1 MGSISNRLIN
11 HNSAI
16 SLVLGLALALSV
28 STLLLSP
35 TTSEW
40 LGLGLIV
47 LAGIP
52 HGSYDLRVAESLLG
66 SSFAKRGL
74 LVFVYL
80 LVGLAMSGLCL
91 LWPTAGLALFL
102 AISALHFVEGERI
115 YSPPLTAL
123 LSGVG
128 AILLP
133 ISYHFE
139 SASKYLA
146 HFVADNFLL
155 ALSAYLRPI
164 GITFGLL
171 LAASLILDYCR
182 QKRSEIAQ
190 HAVCLLAW
198 ILLPPLSGF
207 CVWFIGRHSSQH
219 LQRSRTIFA
228 KATDDRK
235 IPLDFIALSITAI
248 ALITPLAL
256 IFDLSD
262 LHQLFAASIVLIAG
276 LTLPHM
282 ITTHLGRS

>member
-1 MGSISNRLIN
+1 
-11 HNSAI
+11 
-16 SLVLGLALALSV
+16 
-28 STLLLSP
+28 
-35 TTSEW
+35 
-40 LGLGLIV
+40 
-47 LAGIP
+47 
-52 HGSYDLRVAESLLG
+52 
-66 SSFAKRGL
+66 
-74 LVFVYL
+74 VYL
-80 LVGLAMSGLCL
+80 LVGVAMSGLCL
-91 LWPTAGLALFL
+91 LWPSIGLALFL

-115 YSPPLTAL
+115 YSSPLTAL
-123 LSGVG
+123 FSGVG
-128 AILLP
+128 AIVLP

-146 HFVADNFLL
+146 YFVADNLLL